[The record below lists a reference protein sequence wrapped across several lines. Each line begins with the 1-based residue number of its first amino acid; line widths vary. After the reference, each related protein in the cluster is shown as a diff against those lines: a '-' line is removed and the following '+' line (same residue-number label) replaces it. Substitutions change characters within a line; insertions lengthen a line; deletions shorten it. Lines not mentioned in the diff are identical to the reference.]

1 MSTPKSYGLLDGLVV
16 VLAGYGPG
24 LGAALATRS
33 LEEGARLVIASR
45 TAEKLE
51 AAAKELRS
59 RPGAEVLVVP
69 TDVDDPEACQALLDR
84 TLEQL
89 GRVDVLVNNAFRM
102 PPMDPLTQV
111 PQHKIERAMATN
123 VLAPLRLSGI
133 FSDALAESGGNIVM
147 INSGVLWQSQPEYAA
162 YKLTKGAM
170 LHMAQSLATELGPR
184 GIRVNSIAPSYIYE
198 DLNKMYFD
206 WLASEAGVTHD
217 DVYAEKSAPT
227 DLKRL
232 ATPDE
237 VAKATL
243 FLASDLASAITGQVL
258 TVDCGEFHSR

>member
-1 MSTPKSYGLLDGLVV
+1 MTTPAQSYGLLDGLVV

-24 LGAALATRS
+24 LGAALASRA

-59 RPGAEVLVVP
+59 NGGEVLVVP
-69 TDVDDPEACQALLDR
+69 TDVDVPEACTALLDT
-84 TLEQL
+84 TLEHY

-133 FSDALAESGGNIVM
+133 FADALAESGGNIVM
-147 INSGVLWQSQPEYAA
+147 VNSGVLWQSQPEYAA

-184 GIRVNSIAPSYIYE
+184 GIRVNSLAPSYIYE
-198 DLNKMYFD
+198 DVNKMYFD
-206 WLASEAGVTHD
+206 WLASERGVTHQ
-217 DVYAEKSAPT
+217 DVYDEKADLN

-232 ATPDE
+232 GSPEE
-237 VAKATL
+237 VANAAL
-243 FLASDLASAITGQVL
+243 LLASPLASAVTGVCL
-258 TVDCGEFHSR
+258 DASLGEFHR